1 MSKNNLGLFLNSNS
15 KHSKSKEALIN
26 KRGNS
31 QKSFKKIQDIITQ
44 VKPFFCNNFS
54 PPLSIH
60 KSTLTPTNKTRDMLQ
75 PNLLLPPKP
84 IENIHKKTIIL
95 DLDETLVHS
104 STTSFKKNDIILNI
118 DFDSVL
124 YNIYVLVRPGAEI
137 FIKKLSKLFEVVI
150 FTASISKYASPLLDK
165 LDKDQNIKYRLFR
178 EHCTFLNGIFI
189 KELKRLNRDL
199 KDVII
204 VDNSP
209 LAYAFD
215 ASNGLPIK
223 SWYDDKNDNE
233 FEKIFP
239 LLEFLSEVD
248 DVRDYIGLFV
258 ENNEIKYEEANRI
271 IKAINNIENNT
282 NYKNNESNIN
292 NNKNNN
298 NCIDNKSNN
307 DNNSNNIFSLY
318 DFLNINR
325 NKIIGNI
332 FNKNNSKFVK
342 KHLKLEDYNIP
353 NANHLSK
360 NKHNIKNN
368 DNKNNNEK
376 INNNIYNNLNEL
388 NPKKPSFRNKKNI
401 FRLNQKFRDTSPK
414 HFSNN
419 INNKKVNCLLPLSLS
434 VTNSTKMINF
444 KESENNNMNNL
455 KLVSIKETSKDNNS
469 SPKNIKNEHKY
480 TYFLE
485 KFEKIKNLYN
495 NSLINNKNNIFLTRN
510 SESFILNKNKSPL
523 INSNFLNKQPYL
535 SINNKNNLINGSY
548 YTFKSRRSKSTS
560 NFMKP
565 HNNNVHPK
573 TPKGNQRLYNLEL
586 FDEKNSLK
594 LIYSNKLDRI
604 KLSQTTDRKFTP
616 SIKPINRKIK
626 IKKLELKKEI

>member
-1 MSKNNLGLFLNSNS
+1 
-15 KHSKSKEALIN
+15 
-26 KRGNS
+26 
-31 QKSFKKIQDIITQ
+31 
-44 VKPFFCNNFS
+44 
-54 PPLSIH
+54 
-60 KSTLTPTNKTRDMLQ
+60 MLQ
-75 PNLLLPPKP
+75 PNLLLPPKS

-124 YNIYVLVRPGAEI
+124 YNIYVLVRPGAEN

-150 FTASISKYASPLLDK
+150 FTASISKYASPLIDK
-165 LDKDQNIKYRLFR
+165 LDKDQNIKYRLYR

-199 KDVII
+199 KDVLI

-215 ASNGLPIK
+215 TENGLPIK

-239 LLEFLSEVD
+239 LIEFLSEVD

-271 IKAINNIENNT
+271 IKAINNIENNA
-282 NYKNNESNIN
+282 NYKNNDNIN

-298 NCIDNKSNN
+298 NYIDNKNNN
-307 DNNSNNIFSLY
+307 DNNSNNNIFSLY
-318 DFLNINR
+318 DFLNK

-332 FNKNNSKFVK
+332 FNKNNSKSVK
-342 KHLKLEDYNIP
+342 KNLKLENNNIP
-353 NANHLSK
+353 KTNNLSK
-360 NKHNIKNN
+360 NKNNIKNN
-368 DNKNNNEK
+368 DNNYEK

-388 NPKKPSFRNKKNI
+388 NHKKLSFRNKKNI
-401 FRLNQKFRDTSPK
+401 FRLNQKFRETSPK
-414 HFSNN
+414 NFSNN
-419 INNKKVNCLLPLSLS
+419 INNKKINCLLPLSLS

-480 TYFLE
+480 TCFLE
-485 KFEKIKNLYN
+485 RFEKNKNLYN
-495 NSLINNKNNIFLTRN
+495 NSLLNNKNNTRN
-510 SESFILNKNKSPL
+510 SESFILNKSKSPL
-523 INSNFLNKQPYL
+523 INSHFLSKKPYL
-535 SINNKNNLINGSY
+535 PMNNKNNLINGSY
-548 YTFKSRRSKSTS
+548 YSFKTRRSKSTS

-565 HNNNVHPK
+565 YNKNLHPK

-604 KLSQTTDRKFTP
+604 KLSQTTDRKFTR
-616 SIKPINRKIK
+616 SIKPSNKKIK